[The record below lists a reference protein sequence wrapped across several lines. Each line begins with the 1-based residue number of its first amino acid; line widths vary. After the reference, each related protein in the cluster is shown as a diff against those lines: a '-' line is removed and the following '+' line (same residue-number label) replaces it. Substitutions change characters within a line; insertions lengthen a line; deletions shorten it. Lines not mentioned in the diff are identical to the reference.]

1 MRYNYNGR
9 NINIPDDEIQNSM
22 KLLGLSESEAVQ
34 MWLED
39 NDYEKNE
46 TVEALTE
53 KAKGVKIRHDA
64 RSDKPRQ
71 NSGKPR
77 ERKPDTEKESLIE
90 TLAAALQA
98 QGISVEITN
107 KSKIITFSIGENHY
121 KLDLIK
127 QCPPKTEWFF
137 FNFVK

>member
-1 MRYNYNGR
+1 MRYNFNGR
-9 NINIPDDEIQNSM
+9 NLTIPDAEIQNSM
-22 KLLGLSESEAVQ
+22 KLLGLSESEAIQ

-39 NDYEKNE
+39 NDYLQNE

-53 KAKGVKIRHDA
+53 KAKGVKINHDA

-77 ERKPDTEKESLIE
+77 ERKPDTEKEGIIE

-98 QGISVEITN
+98 QGIPVEIIN
-107 KSKIITFSIGENHY
+107 KSKIISFTVNGSHY
-121 KLDLIK
+121 KIDLIR
-127 QCPPKTEWFF
+127 QRPPKE
-137 FNFVK
+137 

>member
-1 MRYNYNGR
+1 MRYNFNGR
-9 NINIPDDEIQNSM
+9 SLTIPDSEIQNSM
-22 KLLGLSESEAVQ
+22 KLLGLSESEAIQ

-64 RSDKPRQ
+64 HSNKPRQ

-77 ERKPDTEKESLIE
+77 ERKPDLEKESLIE
-90 TLAAALQA
+90 TIAAALTA

-107 KSKIITFSIGENHY
+107 KSKLITFSVGENHY
-121 KLDLIK
+121 TLDLIK
-127 QCPPKTEWFF
+127 QRPPKS
-137 FNFVK
+137 V

>member
-127 QCPPKTEWFF
+127 QRPPKTE
-137 FNFVK
+137 

>member
-1 MRYNYNGR
+1 MRYNFNGR
-9 NINIPDDEIQNSM
+9 NLNIPDEEIQNSM
-22 KLLGLSESEAVQ
+22 KLLGLSESEAIQ

-53 KAKGVKIRHDA
+53 KARGVKINHDA
-64 RSDKPRQ
+64 HSDKPRK

-77 ERKPDTEKESLIE
+77 ERKPDAEKEGIIE
-90 TLAAALQA
+90 TLAAALAA

-107 KSKIITFSIGENHY
+107 KSKIISFSIGENHY
-121 KLDLIK
+121 KLDLIR
-127 QCPPKTEWFF
+127 QRPPKNE
-137 FNFVK
+137 

>member
-1 MRYNYNGR
+1 MRYNFNGR
-9 NINIPDDEIQNSM
+9 NITIPDSEIQNSM

-46 TVEALTE
+46 TVEILTE

-71 NSGKPR
+71 NGGKPR
-77 ERKPDTEKESLIE
+77 ERKPDLEKESLIE
-90 TLAAALQA
+90 TLAAALTA

-107 KSKIITFSIGENHY
+107 KSKIITFSVGENHY

-127 QCPPKTEWFF
+127 QRPPKTE
-137 FNFVK
+137 

>member
-1 MRYNYNGR
+1 MRYNFNGR
-9 NINIPDDEIQNSM
+9 NLTIPDDEIQNSM
-22 KLLGLSESEAVQ
+22 KLLGLSESEAIQ

-39 NDYEKNE
+39 NDYLQNE

-53 KAKGVKIRHDA
+53 KAKGVKISHDA

-77 ERKPDTEKESLIE
+77 ERKPDTEKEGIIE

-107 KSKIITFSIGENHY
+107 KSKIISFTIGENHY
-121 KLDLIK
+121 KIDLIR
-127 QCPPKTEWFF
+127 QRPPKE
-137 FNFVK
+137 